1 MAPLGVMPEE
11 RASSMTSRV
20 GGIVGLKFAAISA
33 HVLSLVAVINVAGDL
48 RALCACVFLLGGLC
62 DAFYTVGLAAL
73 ANRVPKAQLA
83 AATGCFVGFCG
94 AGEIAGPLVAGVGLD
109 MAGAGAL
116 ILPFAVLMSAYGG
129 VMLAWAHR
137 PRRSRYRIGA
147 DRWTR
152 SCSGRL
158 KLRTLLNSL
167 RSNAPPSKWTGCP

>member
-1 MAPLGVMPEE
+1 
-11 RASSMTSRV
+11 MTSRV

-137 PRRSRYRIGA
+137 AAP
-147 DRWTR
+147 
-152 SCSGRL
+152 L
-158 KLRTLLNSL
+158 TLPH
-167 RSNAPPSKWTGCP
+167 RG